1 MNLKRSAHEI
11 EFRDGHGQD
20 HTLQV
25 DVWADVGGVRAVL
38 VMRNLHP
45 GELQL
50 HDPELLERA
59 QAAFQAMTQDWLPYL
74 LRPEAEVIVLV
85 LRPPQENRK
94 ARAVVL
100 PLSA

>member
-11 EFRDGHGQD
+11 EFRDHQGKD
-20 HTLQV
+20 RTLHV
-25 DVWADVGGVRAVL
+25 DVWTDIGGVRAVL
-38 VMRNLHP
+38 VLRGLREN
-45 GELQL
+45 EK
-50 HDPELLERA
+50 ELLDHA
-59 QAAFQAMTQDWLPYL
+59 HAALQVMTQDWLPYL
-74 LRPEAEVIVLV
+74 LRPEAKVLVLV

>member
-1 MNLKRSAHEI
+1 MKLKRSAYEI

-25 DVWADVGGVRAVL
+25 DVWADVGGQRAVL

-45 GELQL
+45 HTLRL
-50 HDPELLERA
+50 NDPELLEQA
-59 QAAFQAMTQDWLPYL
+59 HAAFQVMTQDWLPYL
-74 LRPEAEVIVLV
+74 LRPEAKVLVLV

-94 ARAVVL
+94 ARAMVL

>member
-1 MNLKRSAHEI
+1 MNLKRNAYEI

-25 DVWADVGGVRAVL
+25 DVWADIGGVRAVL
-38 VMRNLHP
+38 VMRNLPVH
-45 GELQL
+45 EF
-50 HDPELLERA
+50 ELLE
-59 QAAFQAMTQDWLPYL
+59 QARCALQVMTQDWLPYL
-74 LRPEAEVIVLV
+74 LRPEAKVMVLV